1 MSDNPPQPAF
11 VDTNVLVY
19 AATASG
25 AKSNAAQKLIRDLVL
40 HKALRTSTQVFQEF
54 YVTVTRK
61 IEVALSSE
69 HAIRF
74 LDAWSVCPVFTL
86 DYPAIREAAKLAGTV
101 TISFWDSLILVAA
114 ARSGATR
121 VYTEDLQHGQT
132 IAGVK
137 IVNPFRVEDEGRKK
151 GAQ

>member
-1 MSDNPPQPAF
+1 MSDSPPQPAF

-25 AKSNAAQKLIRDLVL
+25 TKSGAAQRLVRELVL
-40 HKALRTSTQVFQEF
+40 HQALRTSTQVFQEF

-61 IEVALSSE
+61 IEVPLTGE

-74 LDAWSVCPVFTL
+74 LDAWSVCPIFTL
-86 DYPAIREAAKLAGTV
+86 DYPAVREAAQLTGKGV
-101 TISFWDSLILVAA
+101 TSFWDSLILVAA
-114 ARSGATR
+114 VRSGAALL
-121 VYTEDLQHGQT
+121 YTEDLQHGQV

-137 IVNPFRVEDEGRKK
+137 IVNPFRPDRNAERPPK
-151 GAQ
+151 

>member
-1 MSDNPPQPAF
+1 MSDSQPEPTF

-25 AKSNAAQKLIRDLVL
+25 TKSSAAQKLIRQLVL

-61 IEVALSSE
+61 VEVPLTSDQ
-69 HAIRF
+69 AIRF
-74 LDAWSVCPVFTL
+74 LDALSVCPVITL
-86 DYPAIREAAKLAGTV
+86 DYPAIRDAARLTTEAR
-101 TISFWDSLILVAA
+101 ISFWDSLILIAA
-114 ARSGATR
+114 ARSGAATIC
-121 VYTEDLQHGQT
+121 TEGLQQGQT

-137 IVNPFRVEDEGRKK
+137 ILNPFRV
-151 GAQ
+151 

>member
-1 MSDNPPQPAF
+1 MSDSPPQSAF

-25 AKSNAAQKLIRDLVL
+25 AKSTAAQELIRELVL

-69 HAIRF
+69 QAIRF

-101 TISFWDSLILVAA
+101 RISFWDSLILVAA
-114 ARSGATR
+114 ARSGATH

-132 IAGVK
+132 IGGVK
-137 IVNPFRVEDEGRKK
+137 IVNPFRPT
-151 GAQ
+151 A